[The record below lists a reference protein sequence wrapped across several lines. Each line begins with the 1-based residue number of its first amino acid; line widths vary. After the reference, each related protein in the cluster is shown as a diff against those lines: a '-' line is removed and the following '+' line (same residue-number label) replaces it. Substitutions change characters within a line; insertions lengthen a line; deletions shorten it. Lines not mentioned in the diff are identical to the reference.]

1 MDHTGLHLCLAIGS
15 RHILTLVVESLIKIT
30 ARLPLHGDPGCGR
43 CWFPCNPLPCYAI
56 CEGSKA
62 PPRRAEP
69 PLLKG
74 MVGTPWRPSLT
85 PAAQL
90 QAMWCL
96 TWGRSSD
103 IEGNMQKSTRQMG
116 VRTHFCKETSLQ
128 VLSQLL
134 ACAQAEGSP
143 NTYLPSPQ

>member
-1 MDHTGLHLCLAIGS
+1 MFGYWFTTYFDTGSG
-15 RHILTLVVESLIKIT
+15 IT
-30 ARLPLHGDPGCGR
+30 HQDYCTPTSAWRPGCGR

-62 PPRRAEP
+62 PPQRAEP

-103 IEGNMQKSTRQMG
+103 IEGNMQKSTQQMG
-116 VRTHFCKETSLQ
+116 VRTHFCKETSPQ